1 MNKFFSPQ
9 QDMSVAQAPA
19 ITPADPTDPPSK
31 AKVAEYL
38 KGLYAKTGARYNE
51 SRLEKITLIQDKDR
65 LRTYID
71 QAHQQNNMPVLDDS
85 AYESLYL
92 SFNDTA
98 EDQKK
103 KESMQAANAIQDSVP
118 TTLPGATVLPSISE
132 EDDTSS
138 ESSQE
143 DSVVLDYYQA
153 ELDKFNILPALRSVG
168 FDFLSQNEED
178 AMIEFNS
185 KFKPF
190 GFEAKVSNVGKNEL
204 EITRPDGTIFNQKLT
219 SGLGYLMGDALMTQE
234 KIDLRTGEL
243 HKEFVTNMNTPGAF
257 LIPAISKYLN
267 MNPES
272 ADEIIQVY
280 TSRLSA
286 PLANDLD
293 NLAKTIYPDG
303 AGAQMFFTD
312 GEFDSRKYELA
323 LDEIINL
330 STPEQENFDNHVQT
344 IISQRGMD
352 LRAGVQTSVRP
363 NMEILQFRNEAIELK
378 NKHEEQKRRSSR
390 LIAHAIGASDLVSSI
405 DLSDQE
411 AVNGLEGLGIH
422 RYDLPLPSL
431 KINGRQASYQDVY
444 DLITRPVELRAVRD
458 GRINI
463 EINPDADSGVLNPL
477 VERLQKIQSRNSAF
491 FDPNNPV
498 YNEFERQ
505 LGDVPQGIFASMTNM
520 THVWGVGASDALQAI
535 GISEEAA
542 NNWVFTSYG
551 VDVEG
556 ARSYNP
562 FKGNFP
568 SVGIVDKFT
577 DMTAE
582 YDWSLSDARDAGEMF
597 ALGIDAFTHSSV
609 YTALFLLNPT
619 LGLGGTF
626 FGTYGQTIED
636 LKEGRKEAKD
646 LQSRG
651 VQLSP
656 EQDALAQ
663 MSDWVIRGVAGSK
676 ATTETLI
683 TRAFTYNYYANLK
696 QLQKLKDV
704 PKTVQNAEELAKAY
718 NKHFKPGLVREIA
731 RQTGVD
737 AEAIGLE
744 LVEEP
749 LIAYTQYGI
758 EVAWGM
764 KEYDSQVAG
773 KLALDAGLASL
784 FTSLPMGMGKRVFT
798 RQIPDVA
805 NQTIKGRI
813 VLNGETDLVREKITI
828 DNEVQNFEKFNPQY
842 KTDPR
847 YKGLLE
853 LQEQANAGLAELD
866 RQKQNLV
873 DKMSVAHKGKFLEK
887 IVQWEQQKAIIEKGG
902 SPATIDASFRAIEKL
917 RQDINGILSG
927 YPSEIGYYFL
937 KPEEQSKYKG
947 EAAKALQDQYK
958 DDQTYV
964 ITNAEIDA
972 KAAKLFLEDIE
983 NENVLE
989 FEPVAQMRGNY
1000 FASSWEYYETN
1011 TTDQEVEEY
1020 DFLNDI
1026 KQFRQADLFSTTA
1039 PTDSRS
1045 KLQKQKPGDVPIDDI
1060 GIDAEQ
1066 NYDIARRDDFLSRL
1080 QKLQESSDFYQS
1092 MSIDN
1097 KKIIKD
1103 FMNDIKS
1110 GRRPRF
1116 GRVEPIIRAEEIAYD
1131 LKAQNQNPIKVFR
1144 DFQMPEF
1151 DWNNPLGFIKSI
1163 ASETMPYLTT
1173 AGQKMQTGYWG
1184 NFTKVLG
1191 GDLNMMTGDIFHQ
1204 AIFRNQEA
1212 GKPFISLYQQA
1223 LQNQAIAENKVGE
1236 YQQQGIAKWNMMV
1249 DSYNATKPAG
1259 APRMT
1264 RIEGGLRQ
1272 NRISAEEDYEMQVL
1286 AMLRRRIG
1294 EPIPPQAETAKTGM
1308 VGKPRKADAEFER
1321 QKNVL
1326 YKELQL
1332 RKEEMERDPKDT
1344 SAKRRYDVLKQTLDN
1359 LGVESA
1365 VTYEQVAANAR
1376 QPIRESVDFLA
1387 SLFPHDAA
1395 KQRNIDYDANETFY
1409 EKGSYMPTF
1418 RETNDGETV
1427 LDGVRSN
1434 VGVKKAGALEDVTDD
1449 DQLATSRLSFGNY
1462 FMRAYDALS
1471 AVEIDISSRSDW
1483 ETLTHLVNSKQF
1495 ESLFQDKTEY
1505 DMVQKYYGS
1514 RLDVW
1519 KQMLVNSHGDSDIE
1533 MINVGTVTASIFN
1546 AVYSGLASTSLS
1558 GVTQPSSQ
1566 FFGAVT
1572 GVMPMITDPSAKGHL
1587 YKGMGRFMIGLAEA
1601 GNGNKKNSAL
1611 AQNLSEM
1618 LFGGRNLQNIYD
1630 KSRTQGRSALFSNFQ
1645 LKPGDRKPLSYYTEA
1660 FNLKGDIV
1668 DQLRKNGKDNVMYT
1682 GREFIDFVGKTSEL
1696 SLELF
1701 LANADRVAANLSF
1714 ESHYMQARS
1723 DQGARIPKTQKA
1735 RAEWWAKENE
1745 NPNMEAIQYADQRI
1759 GETMRQTQSTS
1770 EAEFYGA
1777 TDDQSVKNARSVL
1790 YAYGKFQV
1798 NAKTN
1803 ATNQIMRLYDKTLP
1817 ETERSEAQKRLFGL
1831 VNEIVTFSGIKHVA
1845 DNVMFYGLAGAAITA
1860 GMDSD
1865 DIDKFGGLD
1874 ELITVT
1880 MLPINDPKVKSILD
1894 DKTPD
1899 QVATLE
1905 ALRMQAREY
1914 SSPLDES
1921 LLEAYN
1927 AVTWFEQ
1934 KMQAKGGHREVA
1946 QAVAT
1951 DLFSNLNPF
1960 PGPSESWDLA
1970 YYFAN
1975 KASGEQMFTEYIS
1988 SDLQTWQNSVDD
2000 RVIAG
2005 INNAGILSVGVQQAR
2020 NTMRAYQIR
2029 DDKMIIK
2036 PLTGGA
2042 GDPIVHFVRAENP
2055 IMQKK
2060 LDAAADLLVYL
2071 RRFNTMNIF
2080 NKKDVNRVAN
2090 VLERNIERYFTVAVP
2105 NIENIDGLFYQAYRE
2120 KRVQQGAV
2128 IDPHNEQ
2135 KWWDNE
2141 RRNWNIQAR
2150 DHALDMQLQAQKQAA
2165 GIR

>member
-1 MNKFFSPQ
+1 
-9 QDMSVAQAPA
+9 
-19 ITPADPTDPPSK
+19 
-31 AKVAEYL
+31 
-38 KGLYAKTGARYNE
+38 
-51 SRLEKITLIQDKDR
+51 
-65 LRTYID
+65 
-71 QAHQQNNMPVLDDS
+71 
-85 AYESLYL
+85 
-92 SFNDTA
+92 
-98 EDQKK
+98 
-103 KESMQAANAIQDSVP
+103 
-118 TTLPGATVLPSISE
+118 
-132 EDDTSS
+132 
-138 ESSQE
+138 
-143 DSVVLDYYQA
+143 
-153 ELDKFNILPALRSVG
+153 
-168 FDFLSQNEED
+168 
-178 AMIEFNS
+178 
-185 KFKPF
+185 
-190 GFEAKVSNVGKNEL
+190 
-204 EITRPDGTIFNQKLT
+204 
-219 SGLGYLMGDALMTQE
+219 
-234 KIDLRTGEL
+234 
-243 HKEFVTNMNTPGAF
+243 
-257 LIPAISKYLN
+257 
-267 MNPES
+267 
-272 ADEIIQVY
+272 
-280 TSRLSA
+280 
-286 PLANDLD
+286 
-293 NLAKTIYPDG
+293 
-303 AGAQMFFTD
+303 
-312 GEFDSRKYELA
+312 
-323 LDEIINL
+323 
-330 STPEQENFDNHVQT
+330 
-344 IISQRGMD
+344 MD
-352 LRAGVQTSVRP
+352 LRAGVETSVRP
-363 NMEILQFRNEAIELK
+363 RMDVLQFRNQAIELK
-378 NKHEEQKRRSSR
+378 NKFEEQKRKSSR

-405 DLSDQE
+405 DLTDQE

-477 VERLQKIQSRNSAF
+477 VERLQKIQTRNSAF
-491 FDPNNPV
+491 FDPNNPI

-505 LGDVPQGIFASMTNM
+505 AGDVPQGMFAALTRM
-520 THVWGVGASDALQAI
+520 THSWGVGLSDALQAM

-556 ARSYNP
+556 ARAFNP

-568 SVGIVDKFT
+568 SIGIVEKFE

-597 ALGIDAFTHSSV
+597 SLGVDAFTNSSV
-609 YTALFLLNPT
+609 YTAMFLLNPT

-651 VQLSP
+651 VQLTP
-656 EQDALAQ
+656 EEDALAQ
-663 MSDWVIRGVAGSK
+663 MSDWAIRGVAGSK

-696 QLQKLKDV
+696 QLEKLKNV
-704 PKTVQNAEELAKAY
+704 PKSAQNAEELARAY
-718 NKHFKPGLVREIA
+718 TKHFKPGLVRQVA

-758 EVAWGM
+758 EVAWGL

-798 RQIPDVA
+798 RGIPELA

-813 VLNGETDLVREKITI
+813 ILNGETDLIREKIMI
-828 DNEVQNFEKFNPQY
+828 DNEVQNFEKVNKEH

-847 YKGLLE
+847 YKGLVK
-853 LQEQANAGLAELD
+853 LQEEANIALAELD
-866 RQKQNLV
+866 KQKQNLV
-873 DKMSVAHKGKFLEK
+873 NKMSVAHKQKFLEK
-887 IVQWEQQKAIIEKGG
+887 LVQWEQQKAIIEKGG
-902 SPATIDASFRAIEKL
+902 SPATIDASFRAIENL

-937 KPEEQSKYKG
+937 KPEEQSKYKS
-947 EAAKALQDQYK
+947 EAAKALKDQYK
-958 DDQTYV
+958 DDQTYT

-989 FEPVAQMRGNY
+989 FEPVAQMRGHY
-1000 FASSWEYYETN
+1000 FNSAWEYYETN
-1011 TTDQEVEEY
+1011 ISDQEVDEY

-1039 PTDSRS
+1039 PTDNKS
-1045 KLQKQKPGDVPIDDI
+1045 KLQKQKPGDQPISDI
-1060 GIDAEQ
+1060 GIDAET
-1066 NYDIARRDDFLSRL
+1066 NFEIARRDDLLNRL

-1092 MSIDN
+1092 MSYDN
-1097 KKIIKD
+1097 KKIIKG
-1103 FMNDIKS
+1103 FMDDIKN

-1131 LKAQNQNPIKVFR
+1131 LKAQNRNPIRVFR
-1144 DFQMPEF
+1144 DFQMPKF
-1151 DWNNPLGFIKSI
+1151 DWNNPLGYVKSI
-1163 ASETMPYLTT
+1163 AAEMFPYLTT

-1184 NFTKVLG
+1184 NFTKILG

-1204 AIFRNQEA
+1204 AIFRNQQA
-1212 GKPFISLYQQA
+1212 GKPFISLYQKA

-1236 YQQQGIAKWNMMV
+1236 YQQQGIKKWNDMV
-1249 DSYNATKPAG
+1249 DAYNATRPVG
-1259 APRMT
+1259 AAPMT
-1264 RIEGGLRQ
+1264 KIKGGLRK

-1286 AMLRRRIG
+1286 GMLRRRAG
-1294 EPIPPQAETAKTGM
+1294 EPITPQEETAEAGM
-1308 VGKPRKADAEFER
+1308 VGKTRKPDAEFQR

-1326 YKELQL
+1326 YRELQL
-1332 RKEEMERDPKDT
+1332 RKEEMERDPKNT
-1344 SAKRRYDVLKQTLDN
+1344 AAKRRYDVLKLTLDN

-1365 VTYEQVAANAR
+1365 VTYEEVAAVAR
-1376 QPIRESVDFLA
+1376 QPIRESIDFLA

-1418 RETNDGETV
+1418 RQTNDGETV
-1427 LDGVRSN
+1427 LDGVRGN
-1434 VGVKKAGALEDVTDD
+1434 VNNKKAGALEDVTDD
-1449 DQLATSRLSFGNY
+1449 DQLLTSRLSFGNY

-1495 ESLFQDKTEY
+1495 ASLFAEKSEY
-1505 DMVQKYYGS
+1505 DMVKKYYGG

-1519 KQMLVNSHGDSDIE
+1519 KQMLINSHGESDIE
-1533 MINVGTVTASIFN
+1533 LINFKTVTGSLFN
-1546 AVYSGLASTSLS
+1546 AGYSYLAATSLS
-1558 GVTQPSSQ
+1558 GTTQPASQ

-1572 GVMPMITDPSAKGHL
+1572 GVMPMIKDPSAQGHL

-1601 GNGNKKNSAL
+1601 GNGNKKNSSL
-1611 AQNLSEM
+1611 AKNLSEM
-1618 LFGGRNLQNIYD
+1618 LFGGRNLENIYD

-1645 LKPGDRKPLSYYTEA
+1645 LKPGDKKPLSYYVEA
-1660 FNLKGDIV
+1660 FNLS
-1668 DQLRKNGKDNVMYT
+1668 DNAITKFEKSLVNVGYSA
-1682 GREFIDFVGKTSEL
+1682 REFIDLVGRTSEL

-1714 ESHYMQARS
+1714 EAHYMQHRS

-1735 RAEWWAKENE
+1735 RAQWWAKENE

-1759 GETMRQTQSTS
+1759 AETMRQTQSTS

-1777 TDDQSVKNARSVL
+1777 TDEQGVKLSRSLL

-1803 ATNQIMRLYDKTLP
+1803 ATNQIMRLYDKSLP
-1817 ETERSEAQKRLFGL
+1817 ETERSEAQARLFGL

-1845 DNVMFYGLAGAAITA
+1845 DNIMFYGIAGAAFTA
-1860 GMDSD
+1860 GMDPD
-1865 DIDKFGGLD
+1865 DIDRFGGID
-1874 ELITVT
+1874 EVITT
-1880 MLPINDPKVKSILD
+1880 IMLPINDPKVKSILD
-1894 DKTPD
+1894 NKTPD
-1899 QVATLE
+1899 QIDTLE

-1914 SSPLDES
+1914 TSPLDES
-1921 LLEAYN
+1921 MLEAYN
-1927 AVTWFEQ
+1927 AVTWFDQ

-1946 QAVAT
+1946 KAVAT
-1951 DLFSNLNPF
+1951 DLFSNLSPF
-1960 PGPSESWDLA
+1960 PMPSESWDLS

-1975 KASGEQMFTEYIS
+1975 KAAGEQIFTEYIS
-1988 SDLQTWQNSVDD
+1988 SDLKTYENSVDD

-2005 INNAGILSVGVQQAR
+2005 INNAGIASVGFQQAR
-2020 NTMRAYQIR
+2020 NRMRAYQIR

-2042 GDPIVHFVRAENP
+2042 GDPVIHFVRAENP
-2055 IMQKK
+2055 IMQEK
-2060 LDAAADLLVYL
+2060 LDAATDLLVFL
-2071 RRFNTMNIF
+2071 REFNLVNIF

-2105 NIENIDGLFYQAYRE
+2105 DIENLNGLFYQNYRE

-2135 KWWDNE
+2135 KWWENE
-2141 RRNWNIQAR
+2141 RKNWNIQAR
-2150 DHALDMQLQAQKQAA
+2150 DYALDMQLQAQKQAA
-2165 GIR
+2165 GMR